1 MRMSDRITFVTIS
14 DSYYDPN
21 KGEYV
26 ESEPVEET
34 KPCKLSTVGIDRSKE
49 LFGEIDIQVVVARLQ
64 HPYLKEFDH
73 VLIENGLYKGKY
85 QVKRQSNYRK
95 GVFYLEGVK

>member
-49 LFGEIDIQVVVARLQ
+49 LFGEIDIQVIIARLQ
-64 HPYLKEFDH
+64 RPYLKEFDH
-73 VLIENGLYKGKY
+73 VLIKNGLYKGKY

-95 GVFYLEGVK
+95 GVFYMECVK

>member
-34 KPCKLSTVGIDRSKE
+34 KPCKLSTVSTDRTNE
-49 LFGEIDIQVVVARLQ
+49 FFGENDIQVISARLQ
-64 HPYLKEFDH
+64 QHYLKEFDH
-73 VLIENGLYKGKY
+73 VLIKNGLYKGKY
-85 QVKRQSNYRK
+85 QVKRESNYRK
-95 GVFYLEGVK
+95 GVFYMECVK